1 MSLILKQRKRRNNN
15 FKLLLEN
22 VIGFRLGDFKSGSNQ
37 VVEPYCCQHISNEM
51 KDFIK
56 VFSSYSSCFY

>member
-1 MSLILKQRKRRNNN
+1 VRNRIETLSLSILS
-15 FKLLLEN
+15 EN

-37 VVEPYCCQHISNEM
+37 VVEPYCCQHISKEM

-56 VFSSYSSCFY
+56 VFFISLLLSL